1 MMIRFSGLEKVLFA
15 AHIVIIIVSIAVAFI
30 PDMLLYVG

>member
-1 MMIRFSGLEKVLFA
+1 MIKYSGLEKTLF
-15 AHIVIIIVSIAVAFI
+15 VVQLVVVVVSIVVAFI

>member
-1 MMIRFSGLEKVLFA
+1 MMRYSGLEKILFA
-15 AHIVIIIVSIAVAFI
+15 AHIVVIIASIAVAFI

>member
-1 MMIRFSGLEKVLFA
+1 MIKYSGLEKTLF
-15 AHIVIIIVSIAVAFI
+15 VVQLVVVVVSIAVAFI